1 LERDETPRRHRT
13 DHRAAEGRTP
23 IGAQSPQRHAGQCIN
38 ALPSAAAMNF
48 QKLLGFFLCRLFHL
62 VRSLFTPAFRDQFLA
77 VMS

>member
-1 LERDETPRRHRT
+1 
-13 DHRAAEGRTP
+13 
-23 IGAQSPQRHAGQCIN
+23 
-38 ALPSAAAMNF
+38 MNF